1 MNSRRYAMASLSM
14 VLLAVTIVS
23 VSALGQ
29 NAYAGAGMSLSA
41 DCSGSTCDISGTT
54 DRTNE
59 PVMLVLSNSLG
70 IHGVDQMDSSGGIYS
85 TTVNVSN
92 LDGTY
97 TITVNQGSSSKYK
110 ISVDIDVSGGTSDS
124 SVSVSNVV
132 GVVEEQ
138 ASVEETVIV
147 TPLGGLSLTASGVL
161 GSTTIDVSGTTDR
174 SDEDVTIVV
183 TASNGNKVHFAQE
196 SVSDGSFSTTWNV
209 SASDDGAYTIT
220 ANQGSSSKYNLS
232 VSVDVSDGTSTSSA
246 SVSNQAAA
254 AEEEA
259 GSVEAVEVAAG
270 GLTLTAGGVEGS
282 TTIDVSGTTDR
293 NGDIV
298 LTVTA
303 PNGNIVSIDQISPS
317 GGSFMTTIEVGGQLW
332 SQDGMYTVS
341 AQQGDASN
349 YKTSAQVEIVDG
361 VVIPEF
367 GVIAAMILAV
377 AIVSII
383 VVTAKTKLSIVPRY

>member
-1 MNSRRYAMASLSM
+1 MTSLSI
-14 VLLAVTIVS
+14 VLLAVTIMS

-29 NAYAGAGMSLSA
+29 NAYAGSGMSLSA
-41 DCSGSTCDISGTT
+41 DCSGSSCDISGTT
-54 DRTNE
+54 DRN
-59 PVMLVLSNSLG
+59 
-70 IHGVDQMDSSGGIYS
+70 DQ
-85 TTVNVSN
+85 
-92 LDGTY
+92 
-97 TITVNQGSSSKYK
+97 
-110 ISVDIDVSGGTSDS
+110 
-124 SVSVSNVV
+124 
-132 GVVEEQ
+132 
-138 ASVEETVIV
+138 
-147 TPLGGLSLTASGVL
+147 
-161 GSTTIDVSGTTDR
+161 
-174 SDEDVTIVV
+174 DVTMIV
-183 TASNGNKVHFAQE
+183 TASNGNKVQIGQL
-196 SVSDGSFSTTWNV
+196 SVSGGSFSTTWNV
-209 SASDDGAYTIT
+209 SGSGDGTYTI
-220 ANQGSSSKYNLS
+220 AVNQGSSSKYSLS
-232 VSVDVSDGTSTSSA
+232 VSVDVSGGSSDSSA
-246 SVSNQAAA
+246 SISNIVGVVE
-254 AEEEA
+254 EEEA
-259 GSVEAVEVAAG
+259 SVEETVIATPAG

-361 VVIPEF
+361 HVIPEF